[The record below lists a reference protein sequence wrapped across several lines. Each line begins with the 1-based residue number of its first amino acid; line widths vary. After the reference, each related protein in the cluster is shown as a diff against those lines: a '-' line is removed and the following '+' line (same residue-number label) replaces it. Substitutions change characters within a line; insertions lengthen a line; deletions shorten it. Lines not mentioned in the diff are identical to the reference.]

1 MAAQLLQKHPA
12 GLHGQRVALYAA
24 PSREFVAG
32 LFGIMRAGGV
42 VVVLSPL
49 HPIEES
55 RYFLADAGVVHIVH
69 DAAMRTRSEALT
81 GNLVAITDAT
91 VDHVELPLVRDEDP
105 ALQLYTSGTTS
116 RPKGAVLSH
125 RNLAVQ
131 QQLLGEAWG
140 FTETDVLLHALPLHH
155 MHGLCIALFTAL
167 GRGSTVRMRSFDAA
181 QVWSDMRSAT
191 AFMGV
196 PTMYAKLFEAFDRA
210 PGEQQAQWAGNARN
224 LRLATSGSAALPVP
238 LAERWHALTGTIP
251 LERFGMTEIGV
262 GISNPL
268 HGDRVAGSIGFALH
282 SVETRVVDDQGGDT
296 DVGQL
301 WVRGP
306 SVFVGYH
313 NRDNSGTF
321 ANGWFPTGDTVSRDG
336 AGRFRV
342 LGRTSSDIFKTGGYK
357 VSALEIEDVLRRH
370 PGVRDAAVIGTPD
383 PIWGDRLIAC
393 LVGDSLPKAATLK
406 AFLAEHLASYK
417 VPKQFVV
424 VPALPRTPMGKV
436 MKSELARQLAD
447 AIEL

>member
-1 MAAQLLQKHPA
+1 M
-12 GLHGQRVALYAA
+12 
-24 PSREFVAG
+24 
-32 LFGIMRAGGV
+32 
-42 VVVLSPL
+42 
-49 HPIEES
+49 
-55 RYFLADAGVVHIVH
+55 
-69 DAAMRTRSEALT
+69 
-81 GNLVAITDAT
+81 
-91 VDHVELPLVRDEDP
+91 
-105 ALQLYTSGTTS
+105 SGTTS

-131 QQLLGEAWG
+131 QRLLGEAWG
-140 FTETDVLLHALPLHH
+140 FTERDVLLHTLPLHH

-167 GRGSTVRMRSFDAA
+167 GCGGTVRMQPFDAA
-181 QVWSDMRSAT
+181 QVWSEMRGAT

-210 PGEQQAQWAGNARN
+210 PTEQQAQWAANARN

-268 HGDRVAGSIGFALH
+268 PGERLAGSIGFPLH
-282 SVETRVVDDQGGDT
+282 SVETRVVDEHGNDT

-301 WVRGP
+301 WIRGP
-306 SVFVGYH
+306 SVFIGYH

-321 ANGWFPTGDTVSRDG
+321 ANGWFPTGDTVSRD
-336 AGRFRV
+336 ASGRFRI
-342 LGRTSSDIFKTGGYK
+342 LGRTSTDIFKTGGYK

-370 PGVRDAAVIGTPD
+370 PGVRDAAVVGTPD

-393 LVGDSLPKAATLK
+393 LVGESLPNAATLK
-406 AFLAEHLASYK
+406 AFLAEHLAPYK
-417 VPKQFVV
+417 VPKQFLVF
-424 VPALPRTPMGKV
+424 AAFPRTPMGKV
-436 MKSELARQLAD
+436 MKSELARQLVD